1 VVKLDTTSKLGSG
14 IGRAS
19 KRVPRN
25 PVAFLASYA
34 GEKVRLRAS
43 GVFNDVTFDRNCVA
57 YAMQRR
63 NYIEGEFK
71 VDVIRGLRLWYP
83 HHFID
88 VIDLKWVE
96 IDGQRVGASDD
107 E

>member
-1 VVKLDTTSKLGSG
+1 MNRKVTKKGSG
-14 IGRAS
+14 SGRAS
-19 KRVPRN
+19 KRVPQT
-25 PVAFLASYA
+25 PEGFLASYA
-34 GEKVRLRAS
+34 GSKVRLRAS
-43 GVFNDVTFDRNCVA
+43 GAFNDVTFDRNNVT

-71 VDVIRGLRLWYP
+71 VDVIRGLKLWYP

-96 IDGQRVGASDD
+96 IDGQRVGSDD

>member
-1 VVKLDTTSKLGSG
+1 MVKLDTKSNPNSSTGG
-14 IGRAS
+14 AS
-19 KRVPRN
+19 KRVPQT
-25 PVAFLASYA
+25 PEGFLASYS
-34 GEKVRLRAS
+34 GRKVRLRAF
-43 GVFNDVTFDRNCVA
+43 GAFNDVTFDRNYVT

-63 NYIEGEFK
+63 NYIEGVYK

>member
-1 VVKLDTTSKLGSG
+1 VKTTSKLGSG
-14 IGRAS
+14 SGIGGAS
-19 KRVPRN
+19 KRVPQN

-34 GEKVRLRAS
+34 GRKVRLRAS
-43 GVFNDVTFDRNCVA
+43 GVFNDVTFDRNYVT

-96 IDGQRVGASDD
+96 IDGQRVGESDD

>member
-1 VVKLDTTSKLGSG
+1 MNRKETKKGSG
-14 IGRAS
+14 EAS
-19 KRVPRN
+19 KRVPQN

-34 GEKVRLRAS
+34 GRKVRLRAF
-43 GVFNDVTFDRNCVA
+43 GAFNDVTFDRNCVT
-57 YAMQRR
+57 YAMERR
-63 NYIEGEFK
+63 KYIEGVYK
-71 VDVIRGLRLWYP
+71 VDVMRGLKLWYP

-96 IDGQRVGASDD
+96 IDGQRVGGDD